1 MPGIAY
7 EWDYRKASANIRK
20 HGVSF
25 PEATSVF
32 GDPMSVTIPDP
43 DHGWDEERFLILG
56 MSSLQKVLVV
66 VHTIRGARVRLISAR
81 PATRVEKRTYEE
93 GYC

>member
-1 MPGIAY
+1 MSGIAY
-7 EWDYRKASANIRK
+7 EWDSRKASANIRK

-43 DHGWDEERFLILG
+43 DHSWDEERFLILG

-81 PATRVEKRTYEE
+81 TATRVEKRTYEE
-93 GYC
+93 GYG